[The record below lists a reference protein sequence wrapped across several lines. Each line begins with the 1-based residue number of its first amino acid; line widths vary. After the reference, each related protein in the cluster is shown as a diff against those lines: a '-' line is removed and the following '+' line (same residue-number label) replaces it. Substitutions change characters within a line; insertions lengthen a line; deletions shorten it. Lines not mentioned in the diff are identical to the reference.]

1 VIFCAGRR
9 RELQPGNRVLG
20 VEFVKERLGER
31 HETHGTAKLYVDD
44 QVVAEGPLRTQPG
57 HFALARGLWV
67 GRDTGDAVSKE
78 YTPQLPFT
86 GGRIIKVEVSIG
98 DDVYLNIDCEFA
110 AAMARDQPG
119 PVAALHWLRHY
130 RRVWLGGDVLAALTT
145 WALVVP
151 QAIAYAQIAGLPPQ
165 AGLFAA
171 FYGLLGYGLFGTCR
185 QLVVSPTSSTAAIS
199 AAIVAPV
206 ALGDA
211 TRYADLSAF
220 LAMLVGV
227 VLIALGLLRMG
238 FVSRFIAAGVQVGF
252 MFGLGLTIIVGQ
264 LPKLLGV
271 PAGQGDFFGQA
282 GDLAGRLGHVH
293 PWTAAVG
300 LASLAVLLGLKRVAP
315 GVPAALLVVVGG
327 IAVVA
332 LLDLTAHG
340 VEVIGAVD
348 GAVPLPAVPRVGWDE
363 LVGLLP
369 GAIAVAIIGYA
380 ESATVAESMAN
391 EHGYDVEPDRELRA
405 VGIAC
410 GPAAAVPGPAPGGPG
425 RRGGHAGRA
434 GPGRAPGA
442 DRGRGRL
449 RGGLPGPGQPPQR
462 LGARPDPGHE
472 RLCGPGA
479 RPGGPDRAGAARVP
493 AERAAAVRQRQAP
506 ARRDPGRGARR
517 RPAGPG
523 RPARPVV
530 HPELDIESVD
540 VLASLRHELDRR
552 GVALWLAGVR
562 AGVGDMLARSGLA
575 DAIGRDHLYRE
586 VEDAAGDASA

>member
-1 VIFCAGRR
+1 
-9 RELQPGNRVLG
+9 
-20 VEFVKERLGER
+20 
-31 HETHGTAKLYVDD
+31 
-44 QVVAEGPLRTQPG
+44 
-57 HFALARGLWV
+57 
-67 GRDTGDAVSKE
+67 
-78 YTPQLPFT
+78 
-86 GGRIIKVEVSIG
+86 
-98 DDVYLNIDCEFA
+98 
-110 AAMARDQPG
+110 
-119 PVAALHWLRHY
+119 VAALDWLRHY
-130 RRVWLGGDVLAALTT
+130 RRAWLGGDVVAALTT

-171 FYGLLGYGLFGTCR
+171 FAGLLGYGLFGTCR

-282 GDLAGRLGHVH
+282 GDVAGRLGDVNL
-293 PWTAAVG
+293 WTAAIG
-300 LASLAVLLGLKRVAP
+300 LGSLAVLLGLKRVAP

-332 LLDLTAHG
+332 VADLTARG

-348 GAVPLPAVPRVGWDE
+348 GAFPLPAVPRVGWDE

-405 VGIAC
+405 TGIANILS
-410 GPAAAVPGPAPGGPG
+410 GLFQGFITGGGASQSAAN
-425 RRGGHAGRA
+425 
-434 GPGRAPGA
+434 
-442 DRGRGRL
+442 
-449 RGGLPGPGQPPQR
+449 
-462 LGARPDPGHE
+462 
-472 RLCGPGA
+472 
-479 RPGGPDRAGAARVP
+479 DRAGANTQLVSLLVSGLTVVTAVALLPLFRDLPQAALGAVVISAVIGFLDLAALERVRRLRRDSFVIAVAAMLAVLALGVLQGLIVAVVISLAVFLVRASRPSGSVLGRIPGTGAYVALEHAPEARTEPGLLVYRLNAP
-493 AERAAAVRQRQAP
+493 VLFVNAKRLRDGIRAEVRQASP
-506 ARRDPGRGARR
+506 
-517 RPAGPG
+517 
-523 RPARPVV
+523 PVRV
-530 HPELDIESVD
+530 VLLDLSFTPELDIESVN
-540 VLASLRHELDRR
+540 VLASLRRELDGR

-562 AGVGDMLARSGLA
+562 ATVEDMLVRSGLA

>member
-1 VIFCAGRR
+1 
-9 RELQPGNRVLG
+9 
-20 VEFVKERLGER
+20 
-31 HETHGTAKLYVDD
+31 
-44 QVVAEGPLRTQPG
+44 
-57 HFALARGLWV
+57 
-67 GRDTGDAVSKE
+67 
-78 YTPQLPFT
+78 
-86 GGRIIKVEVSIG
+86 
-98 DDVYLNIDCEFA
+98 
-110 AAMARDQPG
+110 
-119 PVAALHWLRHY
+119 VAALDWLRHY
-130 RRVWLGGDVLAALTT
+130 RRAWLGGDVVAALTT

-171 FYGLLGYGLFGTCR
+171 FAGLLGYGLFGTCR

-282 GDLAGRLGHVH
+282 GDVAGRLGDVNL
-293 PWTAAVG
+293 WTAAIG
-300 LASLAVLLGLKRVAP
+300 LGSLAVLLGLKRVAP

-332 LLDLTAHG
+332 VADLTARG

-348 GAVPLPAVPRVGWDE
+348 GAFPLPAVPRVGWDE

-405 VGIAC
+405 TGIANILS
-410 GPAAAVPGPAPGGPG
+410 GLFQGFITGGGASQSAAN
-425 RRGGHAGRA
+425 
-434 GPGRAPGA
+434 
-442 DRGRGRL
+442 
-449 RGGLPGPGQPPQR
+449 
-462 LGARPDPGHE
+462 
-472 RLCGPGA
+472 
-479 RPGGPDRAGAARVP
+479 DRAGANTQLVSLLVSGLTVVTAVALLPLFRDLPQAALGAVVISAVIGFLDLAALERV
-493 AERAAAVRQRQAP
+493 RRL
-506 ARRDPGRGARR
+506 RRDSFVIAVAAMLAVLALGVLQGLIVAVVISLAVFLVRASRPSGSVLGRIPGTGAYVALEHDPEARTE
-517 RPAGPG
+517 PG
-523 RPARPVV
+523 LLVYRLNAPLLFVNAKRLRDGIRAQVRDADPPVRV
-530 HPELDIESVD
+530 VLLDLSFTPELDIESVN
-540 VLASLRHELDRR
+540 VLASLRRELDGR

-562 AGVGDMLARSGLA
+562 AGLLEMLVRSGLA
-575 DAIGRDHLYRE
+575 DAVGRSHLYRN
-586 VEDAAGDASA
+586 VEDAAGDVSA

>member
-1 VIFCAGRR
+1 
-9 RELQPGNRVLG
+9 
-20 VEFVKERLGER
+20 
-31 HETHGTAKLYVDD
+31 
-44 QVVAEGPLRTQPG
+44 
-57 HFALARGLWV
+57 
-67 GRDTGDAVSKE
+67 
-78 YTPQLPFT
+78 
-86 GGRIIKVEVSIG
+86 
-98 DDVYLNIDCEFA
+98 
-110 AAMARDQPG
+110 
-119 PVAALHWLRHY
+119 VAALDWLRHY
-130 RRVWLGGDVLAALTT
+130 RRAWLGGDVVAALTT

-171 FYGLLGYGLFGTCR
+171 FAGLLGYGLFGTCR

-282 GDLAGRLGHVH
+282 GDVAGRLGDVNL
-293 PWTAAVG
+293 WTAAIG
-300 LASLAVLLGLKRVAP
+300 LGSLAVLLGLKRVAP

-332 LLDLTAHG
+332 VADLTARG

-348 GAVPLPAVPRVGWDE
+348 GAFPLPAVPRVGWDE

-405 VGIAC
+405 TGIANILS
-410 GPAAAVPGPAPGGPG
+410 GLFQGFITGGGASQSAAN
-425 RRGGHAGRA
+425 
-434 GPGRAPGA
+434 
-442 DRGRGRL
+442 
-449 RGGLPGPGQPPQR
+449 
-462 LGARPDPGHE
+462 
-472 RLCGPGA
+472 
-479 RPGGPDRAGAARVP
+479 DRAGANTQLVSLLVSGLTVVTAAALLPLFRDLPQAALGAVVISAVVGFLDLAAMERVRRLRRDSFVIAVAAMLAVLALGVLQGLIVAVVISLGVFLVRASRPSGSVLGRIPGTSAYVAVEHTPEARTEPGLLVYRLNAP
-493 AERAAAVRQRQAP
+493 LLFVNAKRLRDGIRAAVRDA
-506 ARRDPGRGARR
+506 DP
-517 RPAGPG
+517 
-523 RPARPVV
+523 PVRV
-530 HPELDIESVD
+530 VLLDLSFTPELDIESIN
-540 VLASLRHELDRR
+540 VLASLRHELDGR

-562 AGVGDMLARSGLA
+562 AGVEDLLARSGLA
-575 DAIGRDHLYRE
+575 DAIGRDHLYRQI
-586 VEDAAGDASA
+586 EDAAGDASA

>member
-1 VIFCAGRR
+1 
-9 RELQPGNRVLG
+9 
-20 VEFVKERLGER
+20 
-31 HETHGTAKLYVDD
+31 
-44 QVVAEGPLRTQPG
+44 
-57 HFALARGLWV
+57 
-67 GRDTGDAVSKE
+67 
-78 YTPQLPFT
+78 
-86 GGRIIKVEVSIG
+86 
-98 DDVYLNIDCEFA
+98 
-110 AAMARDQPG
+110 
-119 PVAALHWLRHY
+119 VAALDWLRHY
-130 RRVWLGGDVLAALTT
+130 RHAWLGGDVVAAVTT

-151 QAIAYAQIAGLPPQ
+151 QAIAYAQIAGLPPL

-171 FYGLLGYGLFGTCR
+171 FAGLLGYGLFGSCR

-220 LAMLVGV
+220 LAMLVGA

-271 PAGQGDFFGQA
+271 PTGQGDFFGQA
-282 GDLAGRLGHVH
+282 GDLLGRLGDVN
-293 PWTAAVG
+293 PWTAAIG
-300 LASLAVLLGLKRVAP
+300 LGSLAVLLGLKRVAP

-332 LLDLTAHG
+332 LFDLTARG

-348 GAVPLPAVPRVGWDE
+348 GAVPCRPSPGWA
-363 LVGLLP
+363 GTSWWGCCR

-405 VGIAC
+405 VGIANILS
-410 GPAAAVPGPAPGGPG
+410 GLFQGFITGGGASQSAAN
-425 RRGGHAGRA
+425 
-434 GPGRAPGA
+434 
-442 DRGRGRL
+442 
-449 RGGLPGPGQPPQR
+449 
-462 LGARPDPGHE
+462 
-472 RLCGPGA
+472 
-479 RPGGPDRAGAARVP
+479 DRAGANTQLVSLLVSGLTVVTAAALLPLFRDLPQAALGAVVISAVVGFLDLAAMERVRRLRRDSFVIAVAAMLAVLALGVLQGLIVAVVISLGVFLVRASRPSGSVLGRIPGTSAYVAVEHTPEARTEPGLLVYRLNAP
-493 AERAAAVRQRQAP
+493 LLFVNAKRLRDGIRAAVRDA
-506 ARRDPGRGARR
+506 DP
-517 RPAGPG
+517 
-523 RPARPVV
+523 PVRV
-530 HPELDIESVD
+530 VLLDLSFTPELDIESIN
-540 VLASLRHELDRR
+540 VLASLRHELDGR

-562 AGVGDMLARSGLA
+562 AGVEDLLARSGLA